1 MKDRFELTRAE
12 KDLLIEKIVHYFIN
26 ERSEEI
32 GRLAAELLLDFFTEA
47 IGPEFY
53 NRGVR
58 DSISYMTERIEDM
71 YSLEKVR

>member
-12 KDLLIEKIVHYFIN
+12 KDVLIEKIVNYFVN

-32 GRLAAELLLDFFTEA
+32 GRLAAELLLDFFAET

-58 DSISYMTERIEDM
+58 DSISYMTERLKICIAW
-71 YSLEKVR
+71 KK